1 MQTVLRTAIRSDT
14 ETVSDGCLR
23 GTVSAHILPITVRVG
38 ASRSHGR
45 LPHGIRG
52 DFGTTRGII
61 LGMTRGIH
69 GIRPGTHLGILR
81 GIIPGTH
88 RGIHI
93 IRITER
99 GIHTGM

>member
-1 MQTVLRTAIRSDT
+1 
-14 ETVSDGCLR
+14 
-23 GTVSAHILPITVRVG
+23 
-38 ASRSHGR
+38 
-45 LPHGIRG
+45 
-52 DFGTTRGII
+52 
-61 LGMTRGIH
+61 MTRGIH
-69 GIRPGTHLGILR
+69 GIHPGIRPGTHLGILR